1 MASILGKQELSEQL
15 AKEAEVIKLYVQTK
29 MYDSESGFF
38 YDIRLNDRTSV
49 KVMGLRGG
57 CLCGQVLLPRNKP
70 RV

>member
-38 YDIRLNDRTSV
+38 YDIRLNSLFVDV
-49 KVMGLRGG
+49 
-57 CLCGQVLLPRNKP
+57 
-70 RV
+70 